1 MLVLGCKS
9 PATPA
14 SARYL
19 TGITKKLE
27 RCASVILKL
36 TRGLKENICLECGLN
51 EVWCYLWNQ
60 KPKHLEVSMW
70 AALVLN
76 AFPWRWAGWD
86 KPGKEGRGAWWASWE
101 GWQAES
107 MGQQQFWGPL
117 QVQGTPEEHPCTIP
131 LQNCSS
137 LADHG
142 LRCFLLTE
150 SIALTVPQEWLSF
163 SPSLCFCST
172 PSTIISPFHGHSTP
186 GASCWMGWCLPRAA
200 GMTGEGVLLQTLTV
214 SFWEQDKKWEKHVTV
229 S

>member
-1 MLVLGCKS
+1 MRSDV
-9 PATPA
+9 
-14 SARYL
+14 
-19 TGITKKLE
+19 IFETKGP
-27 RCASVILKL
+27 SVW
-36 TRGLKENICLECGLN
+36 RWECGLLSCPMPSPDG
-51 EVWCYLWNQ
+51 EQVETNQ
-60 KPKHLEVSMW
+60 GRSRKQ
-70 AALVLN
+70 
-76 AFPWRWAGWD
+76 
-86 KPGKEGRGAWWASWE
+86 GRGALWASWE

-107 MGQQQFWGPL
+107 MGQQQFWGSL

-131 LQNCSS
+131 LQNCPP

-150 SIALTVPQEWLSF
+150 SIALTVPQDWLSF

-214 SFWEQDKKWEKHVTV
+214 SFWERDKKWEKHVTV